1 MTADSS
7 ESGGSNSE
15 RHSHFEEY
23 SRSYS
28 VTGQP
33 QIEVM
38 TEEFEA
44 NIRHR
49 KGSKNFKNSTIS
61 KEQDDSDSD
70 EMINSTGEKSRSL
83 FCRSSECETVKLED
97 F

>member
-1 MTADSS
+1 
-7 ESGGSNSE
+7 
-15 RHSHFEEY
+15 
-23 SRSYS
+23 
-28 VTGQP
+28 
-33 QIEVM
+33 M

-49 KGSKNFKNSTIS
+49 KGNLKNSNLS
-61 KEQDDSDSD
+61 KDQDDSDSD
-70 EMINSTGEKSRSL
+70 EMISQNGEKSRSL